1 LKKSKI
7 ILAVLILS
15 MMALIFSGC
24 GGVSG
29 PKTAKLNIS
38 IEPNPVPYSSEQGL
52 WWYTMNISESNGV
65 GVSITSLTFNYYY
78 QEDQFI
84 GTQVLVASEFFEW
97 FETDYVPA
105 FSAIQNGIDSPSK
118 DTSEYH
124 DIVIVAGIDDNGNS
138 VEATVRIDYLPK

>member
-38 IEPNPVPYSSEQGL
+38 IEPNPVPYDSQKEGWPFL
-52 WWYTMNISESNGV
+52 MTISESNGV
-65 GVSITSLTFNYYY
+65 GVTVSSIRVDGYN
-78 QEDQFI
+78 QEEELDDTDIFYEETI
-84 GTQVLVASEFFEW
+84 IDW
-97 FETDYVPA
+97 FESDYIPA
-105 FSAIQNGIDSPSK
+105 FSSIQSDILASGITAGDHS
-118 DTSEYH
+118 
-124 DIVIVAGIDDNGNS
+124 IVTVTGVDDNNNPI
-138 VEATVRIDYLPK
+138 EATGRIDFLPK

>member
-38 IEPNPVPYSSEQGL
+38 IEPNPVPYDSEQGL

-65 GVSITSLTFNYYY
+65 GVSITSLTFNYYD
-78 QEDQFI
+78 QEDQLI
-84 GTQVLVASEFFEW
+84 HTQVLVASEFFEW
-97 FETDYVPA
+97 FKTDYVPA
-105 FSAIQNGIDSPSK
+105 FSAIQNGIDRTSENA
-118 DTSEYH
+118 SEYH

-138 VEATVRIDYLPK
+138 VEATVRIDYLPQ